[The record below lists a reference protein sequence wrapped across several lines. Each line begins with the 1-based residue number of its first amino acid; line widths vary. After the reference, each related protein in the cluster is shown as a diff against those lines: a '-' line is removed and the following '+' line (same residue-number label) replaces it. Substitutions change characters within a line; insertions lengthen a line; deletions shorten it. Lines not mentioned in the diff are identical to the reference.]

1 MTKGKHMKTAL
12 FFILLSSVVSFSQT
26 KNDTIDFNKVNYTL
40 LNDLIFQKH
49 NEERE
54 KEGSQLR
61 IKDDICKSASQYQV
75 DYMSTYSVV
84 CHDNDKSFRG
94 VTLTGP
100 RDRFNYFSKGS
111 KLTVPHKAV
120 MLSHITTPGEQY
132 GFFSTTSTQK
142 SGYFNFFVTGFFG
155 YVLK

>member
-1 MTKGKHMKTAL
+1 MTKWKRMKTAL

-61 IKDDICKSASQYQV
+61 IKATI
-75 DYMSTYSVV
+75 STLFLQ
-84 CHDNDKSFRG
+84 NDFI
-94 VTLTGP
+94 LENAP
-100 RDRFNYFSKGS
+100 
-111 KLTVPHKAV
+111 PHEPSYE
-120 MLSHITTPGEQY
+120 LGRINSDCYDFHWRCSP
-132 GFFSTTSTQK
+132 S
-142 SGYFNFFVTGFFG
+142 
-155 YVLK
+155 